1 MKLTEKTLSKEY
13 KFNGK
18 IINLRVDTA
27 LLPDGKTAAR
37 EVVEHR
43 GGVCVLPLTDK
54 NEILMVRQFRYPY
67 MEELIEIP
75 AGKRDSFEEEP
86 LACGKRELKE
96 ETGLDGAYMEQFHTF
111 SAPERDPRERVIT
124 IAYYALVKIQEV
136 KGGDDAAS
144 ARWFPLDDIPS
155 LAFDHDYILRMATQR
170 LREQIHFQPI
180 GFELLPE
187 KFTLKELQLLYEA
200 ILGINFDRRNFSKKM
215 LHLEILTDLEETV
228 WPTPKREAK
237 LYKFNAEKYEELK
250 RKGFRLEF

>member
-1 MKLTEKTLSKEY
+1 MEEN
-13 KFNGK
+13 KF
-18 IINLRVDTA
+18 
-27 LLPDGKTAAR
+27 
-37 EVVEHR
+37 
-43 GGVCVLPLTDK
+43 CY
-54 NEILMVRQFRYPY
+54 RYPHLAVTTDCVIFGFDG
-67 MEELIEIP
+67 ERLQVLLIERGIEP
-75 AGKRDSFEEEP
+75 YKGRWAFPGGFLKMDETAEEG
-86 LACGKRELKE
+86 ARRELKE
-96 ETGLDGAYMEQFHTF
+96 ETGLDSAYMEQFHTF
-111 SAPERDPRERVIT
+111 STPERDPRERVIT

-144 ARWFPLDDIPS
+144 ARWFPLDEIPS

-215 LHLEILTDLEETV
+215 MHLEILTDLEETI

-237 LYKFNAEKYEELK
+237 LFKFNAEKYEELK

>member
-1 MKLTEKTLSKEY
+1 MIEENKY
-13 KFNGK
+13 
-18 IINLRVDTA
+18 
-27 LLPDGKTAAR
+27 
-37 EVVEHR
+37 
-43 GGVCVLPLTDK
+43 CY
-54 NEILMVRQFRYPY
+54 RYPHPAVTTDCVIFGFDG
-67 MEELIEIP
+67 ERLQVLLIERGIEP
-75 AGKRDSFEEEP
+75 YKGRWAFPGGFLKMDETAEEG
-86 LACGKRELKE
+86 ARRELKE
-96 ETGLDGAYMEQFHTF
+96 ETGLEGAYMEQFHTF
-111 SAPERDPRERVIT
+111 SAIERDPRERVIT

-144 ARWFPLDDIPS
+144 ARWFPLDEIPP

-170 LREQIHFQPI
+170 LREQIHFQPV

-215 LHLEILTDLEETV
+215 MHLEILIDLEETI

>member
-1 MKLTEKTLSKEY
+1 MEENKYCY
-13 KFNGK
+13 KYPHPAVTTDCVIFGFDGERLQVLLVERGIEPFK
-18 IINLRVDTA
+18 GRWAFPGGFLKMDDTA
-27 LLPDGKTAAR
+27 
-37 EVVEHR
+37 
-43 GGVCVLPLTDK
+43 
-54 NEILMVRQFRYPY
+54 
-67 MEELIEIP
+67 EEGAL
-75 AGKRDSFEEEP
+75 
-86 LACGKRELKE
+86 RELKE
-96 ETGLDGAYMEQFHTF
+96 ETGLEGAYMEQFHTF

-144 ARWFPLDDIPS
+144 ARWFPLDEIPS

-187 KFTLKELQLLYEA
+187 KFTIKELQLLYEA
-200 ILGINFDRRNFSKKM
+200 ILGINFDRRNFAKKM
-215 LHLEILTDLEETV
+215 FHLEILTDLEETI

-237 LYKFNAEKYEELK
+237 LYKFNADKYDELK